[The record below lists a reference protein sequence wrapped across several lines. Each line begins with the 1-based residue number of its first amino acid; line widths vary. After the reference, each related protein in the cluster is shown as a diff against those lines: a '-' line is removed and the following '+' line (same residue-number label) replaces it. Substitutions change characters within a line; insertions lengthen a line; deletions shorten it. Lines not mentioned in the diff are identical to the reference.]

1 MNTVIS
7 KNEREENMTR
17 SKLMN
22 EAEMPFGSELIN
34 EAEMLKGNIARMVVT
49 KDIDELKRMHEFAEL
64 RLQRIRK
71 AREAELRSQNKGER
85 Q

>member
-1 MNTVIS
+1 
-7 KNEREENMTR
+7 MTR

-34 EAEMLKGNIARMVVT
+34 EAEMLKGNIARMVVI

>member
-1 MNTVIS
+1 
-7 KNEREENMTR
+7 MTR

>member
-17 SKLMN
+17 SKLM
-22 EAEMPFGSELIN
+22 N